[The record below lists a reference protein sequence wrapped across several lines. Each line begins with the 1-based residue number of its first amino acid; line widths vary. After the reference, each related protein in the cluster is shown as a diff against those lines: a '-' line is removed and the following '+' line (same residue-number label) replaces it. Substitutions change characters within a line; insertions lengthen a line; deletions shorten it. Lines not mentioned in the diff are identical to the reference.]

1 MTFLS
6 EAGDLP
12 LMEVTKGRLTGPQ
25 DFDLT
30 VSEYTKGDMASLVFD
45 GSDRPT
51 EKTFTVTNL
60 ISGGRYVFKVAA
72 INVVGDGVLS
82 GFDSAIARSGAS
94 AEQTTA
100 SGGALRRGLA
110 GSIQEVQQISFASSD
125 CTNDQLILSFRADDQ
140 TGNLCGASAKDF
152 ETALNAIPGV
162 GIVHACKQGRASN
175 PRWIIWIH
183 LVYNFFVS
191 SR

>member
-1 MTFLS
+1 VTFLS

-30 VSEYTKGDMASLVFD
+30 GLVFD

-72 INVVGDGVLS
+72 
-82 GFDSAIARSGAS
+82 
-94 AEQTTA
+94 
-100 SGGALRRGLA
+100 
-110 GSIQEVQQISFASSD
+110 
-125 CTNDQLILSFRADDQ
+125 C
-140 TGNLCGASAKDF
+140 CYK
-152 ETALNAIPGV
+152 
-162 GIVHACKQGRASN
+162 CC
-175 PRWIIWIH
+175 W
-183 LVYNFFVS
+183 
-191 SR
+191 